1 MACEDSWV
9 GEGKTLKC
17 NLDRR
22 PQGLG
27 QVSVSGND
35 SSTLFCL
42 IFSYYLSLPHL
53 ALEGHFSQLSL
64 GGGGRQGRA
73 FGVIVWERILDSR
86 RPLFSLLIPSSVT
99 QRGQPA
105 ARLRLA

>member
-22 PQGLG
+22 PRGLG

-42 IFSYYLSLPHL
+42 LFSYYLSLPHL

-105 ARLRLA
+105 ARLRIA